1 MSGPTDLEKTS
12 LEAHVDL
19 CAMRYDSMDKR
30 LTNIENKVS
39 VLQSTIEKSHLSM
52 VKVLIGTAGTVIAGV
67 LSTMF
72 VILTKVN

>member
-1 MSGPTDLEKTS
+1 MAGPTELERTS

-19 CAMRYDSMDKR
+19 CAMRYDSLDKR
-30 LTNIENKVS
+30 LTNIESKVGM
-39 VLQSTIEKSHLSM
+39 LQDTIEKSHLSM
-52 VKVLIGTAGTVIAGV
+52 VKVLVGTAGTVIAGV